1 MPDSENDHPSHAQ
14 ADGAEGSRYGVP
26 RRVVLLL
33 APWTAFRAQH
43 LFDYPL
49 PALASWLAVIGC
61 GGLALGWAVW
71 LLLQSELVAV
81 GWVLIA
87 VAVSA
92 WASRHALKIPGTTTS
107 FSASDV
113 FAFGA
118 LLHAAPVAAVL
129 AAGIE
134 GWVAAHRTSAR
145 LTSWLGSSAAAMAAM
160 AVCAWAFGE
169 VRYALVAGGLGIGA
183 AAFSAL
189 LLVCLVPYLL
199 TVLPLMTVMTLKR
212 GTSLR
217 PLQWLAGTSWMA
229 AMYVGAAFVA
239 GLVHL
244 ASLQFGETVLAVS
257 VAAVFGIILLL
268 RISFER
274 QEAERREQEAR
285 VVEAEHEAELS
296 QKRFTAAFTHA
307 AIGMAVARPDDTVL
321 QVNPALCGLLGVDA
335 DTVLRRRFCDALHP
349 DDAVQFRRRVQEA
362 LAPPTQ
368 AFSMLLRL
376 NSASGEL
383 HVSLHCSP
391 YDDPQGIGSCLIY
404 QLQDI
409 TSRLMAE
416 RRLHHIAHYDTLT
429 GLANR
434 HSFHERLALAVE
446 RTRVDS
452 GERFAVLFMDLDR
465 FKLVN
470 DSFGHHVGNE
480 LLVAIAQRLSE
491 AVQPDNLV
499 ARLGGDEFAVLLE
512 RLQGGDACMRQAQ
525 ALLDIVSRPVEIH
538 GTEVMPGASVG
549 ITFSDLG
556 YRTVDEILRDADLAM
571 YEAKAEG
578 GARVVVFD
586 HSMHE
591 RAAQRLALE
600 NDLRV
605 AIGSSQMT
613 LAYQPIFDLEPQ
625 RLTGFEALLRW
636 THPLRGAVSPAMFVA
651 LAEETGQIGALTKWV
666 VETTAEQ
673 LARWQRDDPGIS
685 MSVNLSG
692 RDLVRPGF
700 AAQLGAVLARHPVRP
715 GSLLL
720 EITETSLMN
729 RLDEAVD
736 AMRTL
741 RADGFRFSI
750 DDFGTGYS
758 SLAYLSRL
766 PIDTLKIDR
775 AFVSALGKGPES
787 LAIVRT
793 IQQLGQVLQRRV
805 VAEGIENAEQLATL
819 REMGVDAGQGYLLAR
834 PMPAEQATSLI
845 ALERSEPP

>member
-1 MPDSENDHPSHAQ
+1 MA
-14 ADGAEGSRYGVP
+14 
-26 RRVVLLL
+26 
-33 APWTAFRAQH
+33 
-43 LFDYPL
+43 
-49 PALASWLAVIGC
+49 IC
-61 GGLALGWAVW
+61 G
-71 LLLQSELVAV
+71 
-81 GWVLIA
+81 
-87 VAVSA
+87 
-92 WASRHALKIPGTTTS
+92 
-107 FSASDV
+107 
-113 FAFGA
+113 
-118 LLHAAPVAAVL
+118 
-129 AAGIE
+129 
-134 GWVAAHRTSAR
+134 
-145 LTSWLGSSAAAMAAM
+145 
-160 AVCAWAFGE
+160 WAFGSI
-169 VRYALVAGGLGIGA
+169 RDLLYATGISQGA
-183 AAFSAL
+183 SAL
-189 LLVCLVPYLL
+189 IALLAVALVPYFG
-199 TVLPLMTVMTLKR
+199 TVLPLLSMMALKT
-212 GTSLR
+212 GSAQQ
-217 PLQWLAGTSWMA
+217 PWQWIASTAWMGGL
-229 AMYVGAAFVA
+229 YVGAAFVA
-239 GLVHL
+239 GMVYV
-244 ASLQFGETVLAVS
+244 ASLQFGLAVLAVS

-268 RISFER
+268 RISSER
-274 QEAERREQEAR
+274 RETERREQEAR
-285 VVEAEHEAELS
+285 VVEAEQEAELS

-307 AIGMAVARPDDTVL
+307 AIGMAVARPDGTVL

-335 DTVLRRRFCDALHP
+335 DTVLQRRFCDSLHP
-349 DDAVQFRRRVQEA
+349 DDLAQFRRRVQEA

-391 YDDPQGIGSCLIY
+391 YDDPQGIGICLIY
-404 QLQDI
+404 QVQDI

-429 GLANR
+429 GLSNR
-434 HSFHERLALAVE
+434 HSFRERLALAVE

-452 GERFAVLFMDLDR
+452 GERFAVLFIDLDR

-480 LLVAIAQRLSE
+480 MLVAVAQRLSQ

-499 ARLGGDEFAVLLE
+499 ARVGGDEFAVLLE
-512 RLQGGDACMRQAQ
+512 RLQRGDACMRQAQ
-525 ALLDIVSRPVEIH
+525 ALLDAVSRPMEIQ
-538 GTEVMPGASVG
+538 GAEVIPGASMG

-571 YEAKAEG
+571 YAAKAEG

-600 NDLRV
+600 NDLRA

-651 LAEETGQIGALTKWV
+651 LAEETGQIEALTKWV

-685 MSVNLSG
+685 ISVNISG

-700 AAQLGAVLARHPVRP
+700 AAQLGAVLARHAVSP

-729 RLDEAVD
+729 RLDAAVD

-758 SLAYLSRL
+758 SLAYLSQL

-775 AFVSALGKGPES
+775 AFVSALGKGPEN

-793 IQQLGQVLQRRV
+793 IQQLGRVLQRRV
-805 VAEGIENAEQLATL
+805 VAEGIETDEQLATL

>member
-1 MPDSENDHPSHAQ
+1 VAPRQ
-14 ADGAEGSRYGVP
+14 DGWFFLSPWRSF
-26 RRVVLLL
+26 RR
-33 APWTAFRAQH
+33 RH
-43 LFDYPL
+43 LFDYPAS
-49 PALASWLAVIGC
+49 ALRL
-61 GGLALGWAVW
+61 W
-71 LLLQSELVAV
+71 LLIVVAGLSSFIIV
-81 GWVLIA
+81 VLKLFEHSLHDLGMTLIA
-87 VAVSA
+87 VGLSAAASRYALQVPRTKSAVSA
-92 WASRHALKIPGTTTS
+92 A
-107 FSASDV
+107 DV
-113 FAFGA
+113 FILGA
-118 LLHAAPVAAVL
+118 LVQVGPVAAVL
-129 AAGIE
+129 AAGVE
-134 GWVAAHRTSAR
+134 GWIGTRRTSRR
-145 LTSWLGSSAAAMAAM
+145 LSSWVASPAAAMAAM
-160 AVCAWAFGE
+160 AVCAWTFLF
-169 VRYALVAGGLGIGA
+169 VRDALVSSGLTAGA
-183 AAFSAL
+183 AALCALVSVAL
-189 LLVCLVPYLL
+189 LPYLG
-199 TVLPLMTVMTLKR
+199 TMLPLLSMMALKG
-212 GTSLR
+212 GTPLR
-217 PLQWLAGTSWMA
+217 PLQWLASTSWMA

-244 ASLQFGETVLAVS
+244 ASLQFGTTVLTVS
-257 VAAVFGIILLL
+257 VVAVFGIILLL
-268 RISFER
+268 RITFER
-274 QEAERREQEAR
+274 QETERREQEAR
-285 VVEAEHEAELS
+285 VVEAEQEAEMS

-307 AIGMAVARPDDTVL
+307 AIGMAVVRPDDTVL

-349 DDAVQFRRRVQEA
+349 DDAVQFRHRVQEA

-429 GLANR
+429 GLSNR

-446 RTRVDS
+446 RTRLDS

-480 LLVAIAQRLSE
+480 LLVAISQRLSE
-491 AVQPDNLV
+491 VTQPDNLV

-512 RLQGGDACMRQAQ
+512 RLDAGDACMRQAQ
-525 ALLDIVSRPVEIH
+525 ALLDAVSRPVEIQ
-538 GTEVMPGASVG
+538 GTEVLPGASVG

-600 NDLRV
+600 NDLRA

-651 LAEETGQIGALTKWV
+651 LAEETGQIEALTKWV

-685 MSVNLSG
+685 ISVNISG

-700 AAQLGAVLARHPVRP
+700 AAQLGAVLARHAVSP

-729 RLDEAVD
+729 RLDAAVD

-758 SLAYLSRL
+758 SLAYLSQL

-775 AFVSALGKGPES
+775 AFVSALGKGPEN

-793 IQQLGQVLQRRV
+793 IQQLGRVLQRRV
-805 VAEGIENAEQLATL
+805 VAEGIETDEQLATL

>member
-1 MPDSENDHPSHAQ
+1 MSESEDHRPTPVGGGVSPRE
-14 ADGAEGSRYGVP
+14 DGRFFLSPWGSF
-26 RRVVLLL
+26 RR
-33 APWTAFRAQH
+33 RH
-43 LFDYPL
+43 LFDYPAS
-49 PALASWLAVIGC
+49 ALRL
-61 GGLALGWAVW
+61 W
-71 LLLQSELVAV
+71 LLIVVAGLSSFIV
-81 GWVLIA
+81 VVLKLFEHSPHDLGMALIA
-87 VAVSA
+87 VGLSAAASRYALQVPRTKSAVSA
-92 WASRHALKIPGTTTS
+92 A
-107 FSASDV
+107 DV
-113 FAFGA
+113 FILGA
-118 LLHAAPVAAVL
+118 LVQVGPVAAVL
-129 AAGIE
+129 AAGVE
-134 GWVAAHRTSAR
+134 GWIGTRRTSRR
-145 LTSWLGSSAAAMAAM
+145 LSSWVASPAAAMASM
-160 AVCAWAFGE
+160 AVCAWTFLL
-169 VRYALVAGGLGIGA
+169 VRDALVSGGLSAGA
-183 AAFSAL
+183 AALCAL
-189 LLVCLVPYLL
+189 VSVSLVPYLG
-199 TVLPLMTVMTLKR
+199 TMLPLLSMMALK
-212 GTSLR
+212 GGAPLR
-217 PLQWLAGTSWMA
+217 PLQWLANTSWMA

-244 ASLQFGETVLAVS
+244 ASLQFGTTVLAVS
-257 VAAVFGIILLL
+257 VVAVFGIILLL
-268 RISFER
+268 RITFER
-274 QEAERREQEAR
+274 QEAERKEQEAR
-285 VVEAEHEAELS
+285 VVEAEQEAELS

-349 DDAVQFRRRVQEA
+349 DDAVPFRRRVQEA

-368 AFSMLLRL
+368 SFSMLLRL
-376 NSASGEL
+376 NSAGGEL
-383 HVSLHCSP
+383 YVSLHCSP

-429 GLANR
+429 GLSNR

-452 GERFAVLFMDLDR
+452 SERFAVLFMDLDR

-491 AVQPDNLV
+491 AAPPHNLV

-512 RLQGGDACMRQAQ
+512 RLQSGDACMRQAQ
-525 ALLDIVSRPVEIH
+525 ALLDAVSRPVEIQ
-538 GTEVMPGASVG
+538 GTEVMPGASMG

-600 NDLRV
+600 NDLRA
-605 AIGSSQMT
+605 AIGSSQLT

-651 LAEETGQIGALTKWV
+651 LAEETGQIEALTKWV

-685 MSVNLSG
+685 ISVNISG

-700 AAQLGAVLARHPVRP
+700 AAQIGAVLARHAVCP

-729 RLDEAVD
+729 RLDAAVD

-758 SLAYLSRL
+758 SLAYLSQL

-775 AFVSALGKGPES
+775 AFVSALGKGPEN

-793 IQQLGQVLQRRV
+793 IQQLGRVLQRRV
-805 VAEGIENAEQLATL
+805 VAEGIETAEQLATL

-845 ALERSEPP
+845 ALERSEPH